1 MPGGIGGSGIV
12 VLSYPSAYATAS
24 ATTGNPNVIISGGN
38 TIYRFWQSGSIT
50 F

>member
-1 MPGGIGGSGIV
+1 
-12 VLSYPSAYATAS
+12 LKYPSAFANAS
-24 ATTGNPNVIISGGN
+24 NTTGNPNVIVSGGN